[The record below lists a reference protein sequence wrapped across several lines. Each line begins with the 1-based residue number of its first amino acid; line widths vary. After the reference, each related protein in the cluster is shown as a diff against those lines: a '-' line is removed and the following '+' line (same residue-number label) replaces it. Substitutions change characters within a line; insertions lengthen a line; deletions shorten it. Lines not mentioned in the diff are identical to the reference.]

1 MTRRKIYLFFFLLT
15 CLPASIHAQAGLSFR
30 NISINEGLSQSSVVS
45 IAVDNTGF
53 LWFATQDGLNR
64 YDGKEFVVFNKIFD
78 DVTKPTGNQ
87 LGKVIKGN
95 NNDLWLVTSGGK
107 LERFNLYDQQFTPI
121 DTLPLTG
128 KPIPTVSCFFIDERG
143 QWWIGTQN
151 EGLYKYSPA
160 QQRSLEHLGS
170 GHSLSTLS
178 GNHIHAIFRD
188 KQKRT
193 WLLTENGMTM
203 FSHYSASPRKIAF
216 QFDSAL
222 SSPVSFSTMDEDEE
236 SVLWAGSFGKGVFLK
251 TEKDTT
257 FLPFAGFSSSQTIPT
272 DLVVQSIKTDQGGR
286 IWVGTYGKGLY
297 LINKKDRTIQNF
309 TFDKKKSSSLGY
321 NDVLCIEQDSRGG
334 LWIGTDGGGL
344 SYYHNALNNFA
355 TYSAVNLPDT
365 VTIEQVRSIT
375 KDRQGMIWAGTSN
388 QGLVII
394 DSNRAGFQQLRLP
407 SHNQS
412 LNAPGRI
419 VSLLCDAQGD
429 IWIGTQG
436 NGLIILDA
444 KSKKTKDW
452 FYPGASSGK
461 RLPDHTVWC
470 MLPFKDNKILI
481 GTQNAGLFLVDKSTG
496 QTQDFNPYNRT
507 SNNVRAI
514 TRIDDSTICIAY
526 ERTALK
532 LMNTK
537 TRSTKNLSDPALNK
551 LWNEEIILKCVF
563 YRAPFLFAGTLGK
576 GLIIHDLS
584 TGKQHWVTN
593 AQGLP
598 NNTIYGILEDKN
610 GLLWIS
616 SNRGLC
622 RLKLPANPAAI
633 NRSHFA
639 LFSAEDGLQ
648 SNEFNTG
655 AYYAADDGTLFFG
668 GVKGLNI
675 FHPDRFVYTSQDIP
689 VVITQATI
697 NNQPYKADTVIS
709 YKKGM
714 RLRYSQ
720 NSMSFSFAALDY
732 LSNARLNYSYRLLGY
747 DDNWIDAGNRNYAA
761 YTNLEPGNYVFEVR
775 ASDQTNSTN
784 GSITRLAIYI
794 APPYWQTW
802 WFITLVVMM
811 VTFILYAFYRYRVN
825 QLLQLQK
832 VRSRIATD
840 LHDDIGSTLT
850 NINIL
855 SELSKKNIDH
865 RKQAEIFL
873 NRIAEEVNVTSQA
886 LDDIVWSIN
895 KNNDTVEETV
905 ARMRRYAAEMLEGA
919 NIRYS
924 LQSDEQMSNRKL
936 NMELRRDVYL
946 LFKEAINNIYKHS
959 KATTVEIRV
968 WLDRNQL
975 RMLIRDN
982 GIGFDSKASTHRN
995 GIKNMHER
1003 AGKWKGSIKLV
1014 TEEGRG
1020 TTTDIALPV
1029 S

>member
-1 MTRRKIYLFFFLLT
+1 MTRRKINLFFFFLI
-15 CLPASIHAQAGLSFR
+15 CSPALMNAQAGLSFR
-30 NISINEGLSQSSVVS
+30 NISINQGLSQSSVVS

-87 LGKVIKGN
+87 LGKVVRGHE
-95 NNDLWLVTSGGK
+95 NDLWLVTSGGRLEK
-107 LERFNLYDQQFTPI
+107 LNLYNQQFTTI
-121 DTLPLTG
+121 DTLPVTG
-128 KPIPTVSCFFIDERG
+128 KPMPTVSCFFIDDNG

-151 EGLYKYSPA
+151 EGLYKYSTA
-160 QQRSLEHLGS
+160 SRNLAHLQS
-170 GHSLSTLS
+170 GASAVSLS
-178 GNHIHAIFRD
+178 GNHIHSIFRD
-188 KQKRT
+188 KQKRI
-193 WLLTENGMTM
+193 WLLTENGMTL
-203 FSHYSASPRKIAF
+203 FDHSAAEPRKIAF
-216 QFDSAL
+216 QYNIAL
-222 SSPVSFSTMDEDEE
+222 APPISFSTMDQDEE
-236 SVLWAGSFGKGVFLK
+236 NVLWAGSFGRGLFLK
-251 TEKDTT
+251 NEKDAGFVSFT
-257 FLPFAGFSSSQTIPT
+257 GFSSSQAIPA
-272 DLVVQSIKTDQGGR
+272 DLVVQSIKSDQAGR

-344 SYYHNALNNFA
+344 SYYHNALNNFT
-355 TYSAVNLPDT
+355 TYSAINLPDA

-375 KDRQGMIWAGTSN
+375 EDQQGSVWVGTSN

-394 DSNRAGFQQLRLP
+394 DSNHTDFQQLRLP
-407 SHNQS
+407 TYNQG

-419 VSLLCDAQGD
+419 VSLLCDAQND

-436 NGLIILDA
+436 NGLIIADA
-444 KSKKTKDW
+444 KSRKVKDW
-452 FYPGASSGK
+452 FYPGASGGK
-461 RLPDHTVWC
+461 QLPDHTVWC
-470 MLPFKDNKILI
+470 MLPFAGSKVLI
-481 GTQNAGLFLVDKSTG
+481 GTQNAGLFLADKTTG
-496 QTQDFNPYNRT
+496 LMQDFNPAGIT
-507 SNNVRAI
+507 DNNVRGIA
-514 TRIDDSTICIAY
+514 RVNDSMVCIAY
-526 ERTALK
+526 ERSGLK
-532 LMNTK
+532 LMNTR
-537 TRSTKNLSDPALNK
+537 TRSVKNLSDPSLNRS
-551 LWNEEIILKCVF
+551 WNEATILKCVF
-563 YRAPFLFAGTLGK
+563 YRAPFLLAGTLGN
-576 GLIIHDLS
+576 GMIIHDLS
-584 TGKQHWVTN
+584 TGKQHWVTD

-598 NNTIYGILEDKN
+598 NNTIYGILEDKD

-616 SNRGLC
+616 SNKGLC
-622 RLKLPANPAAI
+622 RLKLPADPAAI
-633 NRSHFA
+633 NRTHFA

-655 AYYAADDGTLFFG
+655 AFFAANDGTLFFG

-675 FHPDRFVYTSQDIP
+675 FHPDHFVYTSQDIP

-697 NNQPYKADTVIS
+697 NNQPFNADTVIS

-720 NSMSFSFAALDY
+720 NSMSFSFAALDF
-732 LSNARLNYSYRLLGY
+732 LSNARLNYSYRLVGY
-747 DDNWIDAGNRNYAA
+747 EGNWIDAGNRNYAA

-784 GSITRLAIYI
+784 GSITRMSIYI
-794 APPYWQTW
+794 APPFWQTW
-802 WFITLVVMM
+802 WFITLVVMT
-811 VTFILYAFYRYRVN
+811 VTFILYGFYRYRVN
-825 QLLQLQK
+825 QLLQLQR

-855 SELSKKNIDH
+855 SELSKKNIDQ
-865 RKQAEIFL
+865 RKEAEMFL
-873 NRIAEEVNVTSQA
+873 TRITEEVNVTSQA

-905 ARMRRYAAEMLEGA
+905 ARMRRYAAEVLEGA

-946 LFKEAINNIYKHS
+946 LFKESINNIYKHS
-959 KATTVEIRV
+959 KATSVDIRV
-968 WLDRNQL
+968 WLDRNHL

-995 GIKNMHER
+995 GIKNMHAR
-1003 AGKWKGSIKLV
+1003 AKKWRGSVSLV
-1014 TEEGRG
+1014 TEEGKG

>member
-1 MTRRKIYLFFFLLT
+1 MTRRKIYLFFFLLSS
-15 CLPASIHAQAGLSFR
+15 LPASINAQAGLSFR
-30 NISINEGLSQSSVVS
+30 NISINQGLSQSSVVS

-78 DVTKPTGNQ
+78 DVTKPTSNQ
-87 LGKVIKGN
+87 LGKVVKGN
-95 NNDLWLVTSGGK
+95 HNDLWLVTSGGR
-107 LERFNLYDQQFTPI
+107 LERFNLYNQQFTSI
-121 DTLPLTG
+121 DTLPISHE
-128 KPIPTVSCFFIDERG
+128 PMPAVSCFFIDQRDH
-143 QWWIGTQN
+143 WWIGTQN
-151 EGLYKYSPA
+151 DGLYKYSSA
-160 QQRSLEHLGS
+160 SQKRLEHFS
-170 GHSLSTLS
+170 NRSSPESIS
-178 GNHIHAIFRD
+178 GNQIHSIFQD
-188 KQKRT
+188 KRKRI

-203 FSHYSASPRKIAF
+203 FSHSAADPRKIAF

-222 SSPVSFSTMDEDEE
+222 SSPISFSTMDEDETN
-236 SVLWAGSFGKGVFLK
+236 VLWAGSFGKGVFLK
-251 TEKDTT
+251 TETDTT
-257 FLPFAGFSSSQTIPT
+257 FIPFTGFSSSQTIPS
-272 DLVVQSIKTDQGGR
+272 DLVVQSIKADQSGR

-355 TYSAVNLPDT
+355 TYSAINLPDA

-375 KDRQGMIWAGTSN
+375 KDQQGMIWTGTSN

-394 DSNRAGFQQLRLP
+394 DSNRTDFQQLRLP
-407 SHNQS
+407 SYNPGA
-412 LNAPGRI
+412 NTPGRI
-419 VSLLCDAQGD
+419 VSLLCDAQND

-436 NGLIILDA
+436 SGLIIAYA
-444 KSKKTKDW
+444 KSKKIKDW
-452 FYPGASSGK
+452 FYPGASNGK
-461 RLPDHTVWC
+461 QFPDNTVWC
-470 MLPFKDNKILI
+470 MLPFSDNKVLI
-481 GTQNAGLFLVDKSTG
+481 GTQNAGLVLVDKSTG
-496 QTQDFNPYNRT
+496 QVKDFNPIPNT
-507 SNNVRAI
+507 GNNVRAI
-514 TRIDDSTICIAY
+514 TRVSDSIICIAY
-526 ERTALK
+526 ERTGLK
-532 LMNTK
+532 LMNTR
-537 TRSTKNLSDPALNK
+537 TRSIRNLSDPALNK

-563 YRAPFLFAGTLGK
+563 YRAPFLLAGTHGR

-584 TGKQHWVTN
+584 TNKQYSITD

-598 NNTIYGILEDKN
+598 NNTIYGILQDKN
-610 GLLWIS
+610 RLLWIS
-616 SNRGLC
+616 SNKGLC
-622 RLKLPANPAAI
+622 RLNMPSDPAAI

-639 LFSAEDGLQ
+639 SFSAEDGLQ

-655 AYYAADDGTLFFG
+655 AYYAAQDGTLFFG

-709 YKKGM
+709 YKKGL
-714 RLRYSQ
+714 RLRYAE

-732 LSNARLNYSYRLLGY
+732 LSNTRLNYSYRLLGY
-747 DDNWIDAGNRNYAA
+747 DGNWIDAGNRNYAA
-761 YTNLEPGNYVFEVR
+761 YTNLESGNYVFEVR
-775 ASDQTNSTN
+775 ASDQTNITN
-784 GSITRLAIYI
+784 GSITRMAIYI

-802 WFITLVVMM
+802 WFITLVVMS
-811 VTFILYAFYRYRVN
+811 VTFILYGFYRYRVN

-865 RKQAEIFL
+865 RKEAEIFL

-905 ARMRRYAAEMLEGA
+905 ARMRRYAAEVLEGA

-924 LQSDEQMSNRKL
+924 LQSDQQMSNRKL

-946 LFKEAINNIYKHS
+946 LFKESINNIYKHS
-959 KATTVEIRV
+959 RATNVDIKV

-982 GIGFDSKASTHRN
+982 GIGFDSTLSTHRN
-995 GIKNMHER
+995 GLKNMHAR
-1003 AGKWKGSIKLV
+1003 AEKWKGSVNLV
-1014 TEEGRG
+1014 TEEGKG
-1020 TTTDIALPV
+1020 TITDIALPV